1 MVTMCYNG
9 LNKKDVHDVAAVGSF
24 LTSRHGDGQS
34 SDTHLKQHQR
44 HQNQKSSTMTFLRQ
58 MKVEMSLDEKEKVG
72 MKYPGRRCDKQLYLL
87 KVTNFAV
94 FTCYFKIC
102 LLHVLGLS
110 FHAIIKFGK
119 LFGSQKSSSMSRL
132 ASSSSYS
139 QSSSSSTLRFILLT
153 LCILS
158 GKNLNHLIY
167 DDRLSIIMV
176 IFLIFLIFIPTY
188 NAKIVKGTK

>member
-1 MVTMCYNG
+1 MVTMCHNE
-9 LNKKDVHDVAAVGSF
+9 LNKKDVHDVAAVRSF

-34 SDTHLKQHQR
+34 SDSHLKQHQS

-58 MKVEMSLDEKEKVG
+58 MKVEMALDEKEKVC

-87 KVTNFAV
+87 KVTIFAI
-94 FTCYFKIC
+94 FTYYLKIC
-102 LLHVLGLS
+102 LLHVLGLP

-119 LFGSQKSSSMSRL
+119 LFGSHKSSSMTRL

-139 QSSSSSTLRFILLT
+139 QSSSPSPLRFILLT

-158 GKNLNHLIY
+158 GKNLNHLPY
-167 DDRLSIIMV
+167 DDCFISILMLLEPYEKSIRYYHGKM
-176 IFLIFLIFIPTY
+176 IIC
-188 NAKIVKGTK
+188 

>member
-9 LNKKDVHDVAAVGSF
+9 LNKKDAHDVAAIGSF

-58 MKVEMSLDEKEKVG
+58 MKVEMSLDEKEKVC

-119 LFGSQKSSSMSRL
+119 LFGSQKSSSMTRL

-139 QSSSSSTLRFILLT
+139 QSSSPLRFILLT

-167 DDRLSIIMV
+167 DDRFICILMFLENRIKVLSLY
-176 IFLIFLIFIPTY
+176 FS
-188 NAKIVKGTK
+188 

>member
-9 LNKKDVHDVAAVGSF
+9 LNKKDAHDVAAIGSF

-34 SDTHLKQHQR
+34 SDTHLKQHQ
-44 HQNQKSSTMTFLRQ
+44 HQQNQKSSTMTSLRQ
-58 MKVEMSLDEKEKVG
+58 MKVEMSLDEKEKVCI
-72 MKYPGRRCDKQLYLL
+72 KYPGRRCDKQLYLL

-94 FTCYFKIC
+94 FTCYLKTY
-102 LLHVLGLS
+102 LLHVFGLP

-139 QSSSSSTLRFILLT
+139 QSSSSSPLRFILLT

-158 GKNLNHLIY
+158 GKNLSHSVF
-167 DDRLSIIMV
+167 R
-176 IFLIFLIFIPTY
+176 
-188 NAKIVKGTK
+188 IVLFVS

>member
-87 KVTNFAV
+87 KVFNFAV

-102 LLHVLGLS
+102 LLHVLGLP
-110 FHAIIKFGK
+110 FHAVIKFGK

-139 QSSSSSTLRFILLT
+139 QSSSPLRFILLT

-158 GKNLNHLIY
+158 GKNLNHSIY
-167 DDRLSIIMV
+167 DQSFICILLLLKNHKMGDLSW
-176 IFLIFLIFIPTY
+176 
-188 NAKIVKGTK
+188 

>member
-1 MVTMCYNG
+1 MVTMCYNE
-9 LNKKDVHDVAAVGSF
+9 LNKKDVHDVAAVRSF

-44 HQNQKSSTMTFLRQ
+44 HQNQNSSTMTFLRQ
-58 MKVEMSLDEKEKVG
+58 MKVEMALDEKEKVC

-87 KVTNFAV
+87 KVTIFAI
-94 FTCYFKIC
+94 FTYYLKIC
-102 LLHVLGLS
+102 LLHVLGLP

-119 LFGSQKSSSMSRL
+119 SFGTQESSSKSRL

-139 QSSSSSTLRFILLT
+139 QSSSSSPLRFILLT

-158 GKNLNHLIY
+158 GKNLNHSIY
-167 DDRLSIIMV
+167 DNSFICILICLENYKMGDLS
-176 IFLIFLIFIPTY
+176 
-188 NAKIVKGTK
+188 